1 MSEVSSYRFI
11 AGAITGPVVLYSL
24 SKLEILRRLIK
35 TDYIP
40 GAPTRILYQ
49 SNHDCKPNPYPFV
62 TVGVAQ
68 SQMISNNDPKG
79 S

>member
-24 SKLEILRRLIK
+24 SKLEIVRRLIK

-40 GAPTRILYQ
+40 GAPTGYYASQTMIANLILIP
-49 SNHDCKPNPYPFV
+49 S
-62 TVGVAQ
+62 
-68 SQMISNNDPKG
+68 
-79 S
+79 